1 MREGQVRVVG
11 SKGAETPPPLALTP
25 ALTPTLTLTLALTL
39 TPPLSLTLALTLTRY
54 EEAGAMQVVSHARHD
69 PKSMRRQSKLARK
82 NEQAEQKNPLTLTLT
97 LTLTLP

>member
-1 MREGQVRVVG
+1 
-11 SKGAETPPPLALTP
+11 
-25 ALTPTLTLTLALTL
+25 
-39 TPPLSLTLALTLTRY
+39 
-54 EEAGAMQVVSHARHD
+54 MQVVSHARHD